1 MMRSPRQLCTFR
13 LGDLSFGMV
22 IGSIQEV
29 IGHRE
34 MTRVPAASP
43 VVRGLMNLRG
53 QIVMAIDL
61 RYRLGLAPQ
70 PPEAESINVVMRS
83 EDRPVSL
90 LVDEMGDILD
100 LAGEAMEPPP
110 ETLPGEIRGLI
121 IGIYNLPDRLLLVL
135 DPERVADFDA
145 ATEPAA

>member
-1 MMRSPRQLCTFR
+1 MRSRRQFCTFR
-13 LGDLSFGMV
+13 LGELSFGV
-22 IGSIQEV
+22 DVRSIQEV

-43 VVRGLMNLRG
+43 VVRGLINLRG

-61 RYRLGLAPQ
+61 RHRLGLAPQ
-70 PPEAESINVVMRS
+70 PAGTGSINVIMRS
-83 EDRPVSL
+83 EDRPMSL
-90 LVDEMGDILD
+90 LVDDVGDILD
-100 LAGEAMEPPP
+100 LAGEPMEPPP
-110 ETLPGEIRGLI
+110 ETIRGEIRGLI
-121 IGIYNLPDRLLLVL
+121 NGIYNLPDRLLLVL